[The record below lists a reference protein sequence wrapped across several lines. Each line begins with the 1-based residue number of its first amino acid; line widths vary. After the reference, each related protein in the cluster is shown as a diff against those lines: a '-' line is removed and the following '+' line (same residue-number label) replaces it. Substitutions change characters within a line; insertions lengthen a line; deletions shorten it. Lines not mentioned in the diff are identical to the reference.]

1 MRLPEKA
8 AGMSTPVFLHGWA
21 QSRQIWC
28 NQFETFADALFL
40 NLPGHGGAEDLPADA
55 WVDAIVEQLPEQP
68 CQLVGWSLGGM
79 LAMQIAAQHPER
91 VATLTLVS
99 TTPRF
104 CIGDNWPH
112 GSSEEVFSGFKQA
125 VASGSPKAL
134 SRFFALMLHGDELSR
149 SGFNRIAKMAV
160 DRDNRVTTAGLKG
173 GLALLESLDLRALSK
188 KITQPT
194 LLIHGEDDAIVP
206 AAAGVW
212 LADSIANTEKR
223 MLAACGHAPFLTQ
236 TETFN
241 KTVQTWW
248 SEQ

>member
-1 MRLPEKA
+1 M
-8 AGMSTPVFLHGWA
+8 TTTVFLHGWA

-28 NQFETFADALFL
+28 QQFETFADALFL
-40 NLPGHGGAEDLPADA
+40 NLPGHGGADDLPADE

-68 CQLVGWSLGGM
+68 CHLVGWSLGGM

-91 VATLTLVS
+91 VAALILVS

-125 VASGSPKAL
+125 VESGSPKAL
-134 SRFFALMLHGDELSR
+134 SRFFALMLHSDGISR
-149 SGFNRIAKMAV
+149 SEYNLLAKAAI
-160 DRDNRVTTAGLKG
+160 DRNYRVSETGMKEGLK
-173 GLALLESLDLRALSK
+173 LLEGIDLCSAINQIK
-188 KITQPT
+188 QPT
-194 LLIHGEDDAIVP
+194 LILHGATDAVVP
-206 AAAGVW
+206 ISAGVW
-212 LADSIANTEKR
+212 LSETIPGAESYIFPS
-223 MLAACGHAPFLTQ
+223 CGHAPFLTQ
-236 TETFN
+236 TKTFN